1 MKITIEYD
9 DDNDKTQ
16 LLKVEFLGDC
26 SSPED
31 LADTLLTLVDTTDFC
46 FSAVVAEMLKYTSGE
61 SPFLRKK
68 IERWLEDNKECDDED
83 ETLDTTTTHGV
94 S

>member
-9 DDNDKTQ
+9 DNDKTQ
-16 LLKVEFLGDC
+16 LRKVEFLGDC
-26 SSPED
+26 STPED
-31 LADTLLTLVDTTDFC
+31 FADTLLTLVDTTDFC
-46 FSAVVAEMLKYTSGE
+46 FSAVVAKTLKYTSGD
-61 SPFLRKK
+61 SQFLRKA

-83 ETLDTTTTHGV
+83 ETLDTTDEGGV